1 MVEMI
6 LKKWRQDPLFNID
19 VMEASS
25 KDNSVTFT
33 LEIPRGLIE
42 FKDGT
47 KLEVNITSREEEGDL
62 VMKGIVNKLD
72 PEEKTAEISFFGLW
86 MRLKCKKSIP
96 FELNEGDE
104 VYLSIKA
111 V

>member
-19 VMEASS
+19 IMEASS
-25 KDNSVTFT
+25 KDNSIIFT
-33 LEIPRGLIE
+33 LEVPRGLIDL
-42 FKDGT
+42 KDGT
-47 KLEVNITSREEEGDL
+47 KLEVNITSKEEEGDL
-62 VMKGIVNKLD
+62 VMKGVVNKVD
-72 PEEKTAEISFFGLW
+72 PEKKAAEISFFGLW
-86 MRLKCKKSIP
+86 MRLKYKKSIP

-111 V
+111 I